1 MLSGMGDGQEPR
13 EVLAGN
19 IAAAM
24 ARRRL
29 GHAGLAERM
38 QDLGFKWI
46 RQTVGDVL
54 SGRRSLRAAELYGLA
69 LALEMPVQ
77 RLVIP
82 DDDVRAISLPNG
94 RPVLAKAVTMGAAAM
109 WDGNKLVRLSG
120 DTAWQDGETPDPLRS
135 AVELD
140 ARHEDG

>member
-1 MLSGMGDGQEPR
+1 MLSGMSDGRAPR
-13 EVLAGN
+13 EVLSEN

-29 GHAGLAERM
+29 GHADLAERM
-38 QDLGFKWI
+38 QDVGFKWI

-54 SGRRSLRAAELYGLA
+54 SGRRSLRAAELFGLA
-69 LALEMPVQ
+69 LALEIPVQ

-82 DDDVRAISLPNG
+82 DDDVRVISLPNG
-94 RPVLAKAVTMGAAAM
+94 REITARAVTMGAAAM
-109 WDGNKLVRLSG
+109 WDGNKLVRLAG
-120 DTAWQDGETPDPLRS
+120 DAAWQDGGTPDPFRT
-135 AVELD
+135 AVEID